1 MAKDFFIA
9 TRRRYVM
16 RLRVLGTLSTGDD
29 QDFGGIPFKSG
40 KLLGAVIAVLVGG
53 TASGSTTITLERHRN
68 EDGGNDMLTAAQGIA
83 HDAGTLHKEIDR
95 TVIVA
100 TGPEE
105 VQQGDQIGLNV
116 EAIPGGSNS
125 TDLTVDLIFQIDR
138 E

>member
-1 MAKDFFIA
+1 MAKNYFIA

-40 KLLGAVIAVLVGG
+40 KLLGGVIAVLVGG
-53 TASGSTTITLERHRN
+53 TSSGSTTITLERHRN

-83 HDAGTLHKEIDR
+83 HGASTLHKEIDL

-105 VQQGDQIGLNV
+105 VRQGDQIGLNV
-116 EAIPGGSNS
+116 EAIPGGSDS